1 MKDIFFERNFYSD
14 FEQSPLVLV
23 DVGASGGLQPKW
35 SRAARFLRV
44 VEFEPDKDEFQ
55 RLVATGAGNMRR
67 VLNTALYKRQG
78 MLPFYRTRDRQWSSI
93 LKPNHRVLDK
103 FPHSEGHDIEQVG
116 EIEVS
121 PLDQQLTQADIQDV
135 DVLKLD
141 TQGSELFIL
150 EGAQQ
155 TLSRVFTVEVEVEF
169 VPLYEDQPLFSD
181 VEAFLKRFGFQLFDL
196 NSRYWKRKA
205 GKDCGNPKGQL
216 VCADALFLR
225 TSESFLSML
234 QAGGRAN
241 SRQKLLRALSL
252 CAFYGYIDYALE
264 LLEGSKDLLSKEQV
278 TLLDRILKNDI
289 PISTRIPNMR
299 GRWRAAEFFYRL
311 YKLFRPTRGIYSSG
325 GRGLGNVD

>member
-1 MKDIFFERNFYSD
+1 
-14 FEQSPLVLV
+14 
-23 DVGASGGLQPKW
+23 
-35 SRAARFLRV
+35 
-44 VEFEPDKDEFQ
+44 
-55 RLVATGAGNMRR
+55 
-67 VLNTALYKRQG
+67 

-93 LKPNHRVLDK
+93 LKPDCRVLDK
-103 FPHSEGHDIEQVG
+103 FPDSEGHDVEQVR

-121 PLDQQLTQADIQDV
+121 SLDQQLAQADIRDV

-155 TLSRVFTVEVEVEF
+155 TLSRVFAVEVEVEF
-169 VPLYEDQPLFSD
+169 VALYEDQPLFSD
-181 VEAFLKRFGFQLFDL
+181 VEAFLKKFGFQLFDL

-225 TSESFLSML
+225 TSKSFFSVL
-234 QAGGRAN
+234 QAEGRAD

-264 LLEGSKDLLSKEQV
+264 LLEDGENLLSKEHSEI
-278 TLLDRILKNDI
+278 LKRILKNDI
-289 PISTRIPNMR
+289 PISSRIPNVR
-299 GRWRAAEFFYRL
+299 GRWLAAELFYRL
-311 YKLFRPTRGIYSSG
+311 YKLLRPTRGVYSSG
-325 GRGLGNVD
+325 GRGLGNAD